1 MHDSVWPAVAVV
13 GVLAGWFALQKWILP
28 AFGVST

>member
-1 MHDSVWPAVAVV
+1 MENWGP
-13 GVLAGWFALQKWILP
+13 VLAIAGAFVGWFALQKWILP